1 MLVLLS
7 SLFTVYQL
15 HAQDK
20 FSIGPRIG
28 VNFSN
33 VSNVDNSKSLAGL
46 VAGLTSTYS
55 INEGSGIS
63 VDLLYS
69 GEGYKVGNT
78 EVKISYL
85 QIPIYYDLFF
95 GQLGEAFRPKVFL
108 GVAPEFLLNAK
119 VDGNKIDK
127 SNYSSVN
134 FALTGGVGFNLRVAN
149 RIWLNTDLRAFLGLN
164 DVRDEAFRVG
174 DKVTDNTIQLSFGL
188 AYGISKLD

>member
-1 MLVLLS
+1 
-7 SLFTVYQL
+7 
-15 HAQDK
+15 
-20 FSIGPRIG
+20 
-28 VNFSN
+28 

-55 INEGSGIS
+55 INEGSGIT

-69 GEGYKVGNT
+69 GEGYKLGDVDYR
-78 EVKISYL
+78 VSYL

-95 GQLGEAFRPKVFL
+95 GMLGEPFRPKVFL

-119 VDGNKIDK
+119 VDGVKVDK
-127 SNYSSVN
+127 SGYNSVN
-134 FALTGGVGFNLRVAN
+134 FALSGGLGFNLRVAS

-164 DVRDEAFRVG
+164 DVRDKAIQSG
-174 DKVTDNTIQLSFGL
+174 DKRTNNTYQLSLGL